1 MELPQVADG
10 YTVEVAAGPDLVDYP
25 MFATLDETG
34 RLFVF
39 ESTGN
44 VYEKTVDALN
54 NPQFR
59 IRLLEDTNGDGAY
72 DKSTIFADKIGFP
85 QGGVFYKG
93 SLYASSAPDLL
104 KLTDTNGDGIAD
116 EREVLLSGWTLNVN
130 ANSLIGPFM
139 APDGWLYMTSAIEGF
154 NVTSKE
160 GKRMKGETARI
171 WRVRPDGSQL
181 EWIAAGGMNNPVELT
196 FTAAGEPIGTETYF
210 TNPKAGE
217 RDALVYWMEGGVYP
231 KPNKNIDRDS
241 LIDRLK

>member
-1 MELPQVADG
+1 MKKINPFTLVIISMALFGSSCREKQTAVPGLPQVPEG
-10 YTVEVAAGPDLVDYP
+10 YTVEVAAGPDMLDYP

-44 VYEKTVDALN
+44 VYPKTDSALKD
-54 NPQFR
+54 PKFR
-59 IRLLEDTNGDGAY
+59 IKLLEDTNGDGVY
-72 DKSTIFADKIGFP
+72 DRSTIFADKVGFP

-104 KLTDTNGDGIAD
+104 KFTDTDGDGVAD

-139 APDGWLYMTSAIEGF
+139 APDGWLYMTSAIMGF
-154 NVTSKE
+154 DVTTKE

-171 WRVRPDGSQL
+171 WRVRTVGS
-181 EWIAAGGMNNPVELT
+181 
-196 FTAAGEPIGTETYF
+196 
-210 TNPKAGE
+210 
-217 RDALVYWMEGGVYP
+217 
-231 KPNKNIDRDS
+231 
-241 LIDRLK
+241 